1 MGLGLLGVEHF
12 RNPPLLWAHRR
23 DTTTTSNYW
32 VYWRQKARHSLQFLS
47 ICFIVLFLPS
57 PVRWQRPRVNKN
69 FATLPPSPTR
79 SSPSIEPHASL
90 QTASHI
96 SEAHTATHSCLSKQD
111 ITLLLY
117 WGMTGAAGWALD
129 CPGGREVW
137 VHRTLTPLKLLH
149 RQETGITRV
158 NHWSLFLVF
167 WGGGG
172 KKKKK
177 KLLFSWF

>member
-1 MGLGLLGVEHF
+1 MSHTVTIPQRLQITGCIGDRKPDIVCSFCPFVSSFYFCHLQSGDKGLE
-12 RNPPLLWAHRR
+12 W
-23 DTTTTSNYW
+23 T
-32 VYWRQKARHSLQFLS
+32 
-47 ICFIVLFLPS
+47 
-57 PVRWQRPRVNKN
+57 KN

-167 WGGGG
+167 LGGEG

-177 KLLFSWF
+177 KKHFSFLGFRALTCWGGPQVL